1 MAVAWRADFPALRDY
16 HSSGRHHLV
25 QRVECDAKY
34 DGAFRP
40 EGQQLYDM
48 ANPIRRPSPAPFCSE
63 QGRKQDLHRV
73 QRSPQSRS
81 RRDYEKE
88 LGHYAGCN
96 ENFVLV
102 TTGIT
107 AVLSFGFPVMSEDG
121 NRLHSKLTTHD
132 SKRQGLALRRILQSA
147 GIPRAPALGYLAL
160 LPAPSPLQSTRLLF
174 VAKMTSWRG
183 PPPKF
188 GFAGRAYSLFPTFF
202 KLPRPVGPKFF
213 RY

>member
-1 MAVAWRADFPALRDY
+1 MVFPDQTVSQLHQDFVRTSVRGHPTCRTNACSNTDGLNRR
-16 HSSGRHHLV
+16 HQTSGR
-25 QRVECDAKY
+25 
-34 DGAFRP
+34 
-40 EGQQLYDM
+40 
-48 ANPIRRPSPAPFCSE
+48 IT
-63 QGRKQDLHRV
+63 GR
-73 QRSPQSRS
+73 
-81 RRDYEKE
+81 
-88 LGHYAGCN
+88 YAGCN

-107 AVLSFGFPVMSEDG
+107 AVLSFEFPVTSEDG
-121 NRLHSKLTTHD
+121 NRLYSKLTTHD
-132 SKRQGLALRRILQSA
+132 SKRQGLAPRRILQSA